1 MSTEQYNVRRWH
13 EPGTYEVWY
22 LTWND
27 PATDQGFWLRYLSE
41 APVEGPARGE
51 LWFARFD
58 PRDSRRTFGI
68 HKQFAAPADSE
79 HPFALTIGD
88 AKLAHD
94 HAVGE
99 FAGGGHHVRWN
110 LHWKPARQVLRHLPD
125 FVYSRGNL
133 GVTSVQSPNPR
144 VPLSGTV
151 TIDGETLTFDRAVAG
166 QTHVWGKKH
175 ATSWT
180 WGRCADFAAAPD
192 AVLELIG
199 VHQKRGVQ
207 LPKMAWLALDLDG
220 QHHRFT
226 QLRHVVRNHATW
238 RGCGVELTAQNLTT
252 KVEVQMTCLPEDMVV
267 APYLDPDGEEVFC
280 SNTEIGDALVR
291 VFKRAGL
298 AWREHRVLV
307 GKRRAH
313 FELGGRTR
321 DPAITREH
329 VLVE

>member
-1 MSTEQYNVRRWH
+1 MSTEPFNIRRWH

-41 APVEGPARGE
+41 APVSGPARGE

-58 PRDSRRTFGI
+58 PKDPRRTFGI
-68 HKQFAAPADSE
+68 HQHFDAPVDGE
-79 HPFALTIGD
+79 HPFAIGIGN
-88 AKLAHD
+88 AQLGHD
-94 HAVGE
+94 HAIGE
-99 FAGGGHHVRWN
+99 FDRVRWD
-110 LHWKPARQVLRHLPD
+110 LHWQPAERVLRHLPD
-125 FVYSRGNL
+125 FVYARGNL
-133 GVTSVQSPNPR
+133 GVTSVLSPNPR

-151 TIDGETLTFDRAVAG
+151 TIDGETITFDRAVAG

-207 LPKMAWLALDLDG
+207 LPRMAWLALDLDG
-220 QHHRFT
+220 EQHRFT
-226 QLRHVVRNHATW
+226 QFRHAVRNRATW
-238 RGCGVELTAQNLTT
+238 RGCDVEVTAQNLST
-252 KVEVQMTCLPEDMVV
+252 KVEVQMTCRPEDMVV

-291 VFKRAGL
+291 VYKRVGVV
-298 AWREHRVLV
+298 WREHRVLV

-321 DPAITREH
+321 DPAIACEH
-329 VLVE
+329 RLVE

>member
-1 MSTEQYNVRRWH
+1 MTTEQFNIRRWH

-41 APVEGPARGE
+41 APIEGPARGE

-58 PRDSRRTFGI
+58 PKDPRRTFGM
-68 HKQFAAPADSE
+68 HKHFAAPTDRE

-88 AKLAHD
+88 AQLGHD
-94 HAVGE
+94 HAIGE
-99 FAGGGHHVRWN
+99 FAGGDHRVQWD
-110 LHWKPARQVLRHLPD
+110 LHWKPADRVLRHLPD

-144 VPLSGTV
+144 VPLSGTLV
-151 TIDGETLTFDRAVAG
+151 VDGETITFDRAVAG

-180 WGRCADFAAAPD
+180 WGRCADFAAAPN
-192 AVLELIG
+192 AVLELIA

-207 LPKMAWLALDLDG
+207 LPRMAWLALDLDG
-220 QHHRFT
+220 EHHRFT
-226 QLRHVVRNHATW
+226 QFRHALRNRATW
-238 RGCGVELTAQNLTT
+238 RGCDVELTAQSLTT
-252 KVEVQMTCLPEDMVV
+252 RVEVQMTCRPEDMVV

-291 VFKRAGL
+291 VYKRAGL
-298 AWREHRVLV
+298 VWREHRVLV

-321 DPAITREH
+321 DPAIEREH
-329 VLVE
+329 RLVD